1 MHQVFFRRCSAS
13 GAWRFDEYHDDDD
26 KEAIMRRSVHAH
38 ALTVML
44 CVLGLAIGVVVM
56 VGQSSGA
63 RDAPFWTET
72 PSTKVPFVQVPNFAE
87 MAEHLKPSVV
97 NMSTTQVV
105 KGQRRSAPRLPM
117 PGPFGER
124 DPFEEFFERFFGGE
138 NPQREFRGRS
148 LGSGI
153 IINREGYIL
162 TNNHVVENA
171 SDIKVSLSDK
181 EEFAAKVIGRDPKTD
196 VALIKIE
203 AKKELPAAALGDSN
217 KLRVGEWVMAIGN
230 PFGLGHTV
238 TTGIVS
244 AKGRIIGAGPYDEFI
259 QTDASI
265 NPGNSGGP
273 LFNMNGEVV
282 GINTAIVASGQGIGF
297 AIPINVAK
305 DMLIQLRDKGRVV
318 RGWLGVQ
325 VQGITPDLA
334 KSFGL
339 ERERGALVADVMPD
353 TPAEKAGIERGDIIV
368 EFNGRKIE
376 EMNDLPRVVAATPPN
391 TDVSMKILRKG
402 QEKVVQVRVAELKDK
417 EERVAAGGGTLEEN
431 LGLTVQELTPEIA
444 RNLRVAES
452 KGLVVTNVEEGS
464 PADEAGLR
472 RGDVIVEVNQK
483 KVDNLRDYRA
493 ALGRVGGADS
503 VLLLVRRGGNV
514 LYVAVK
520 MAK

>member
-1 MHQVFFRRCSAS
+1 
-13 GAWRFDEYHDDDD
+13 
-26 KEAIMRRSVHAH
+26 MRRLVHVRT
-38 ALTVML
+38 LTVML
-44 CVLGLAIGVVVM
+44 CVLCLGIGVGVIVS
-56 VGQSSGA
+56 QSSGA

-72 PSTKVPFVQVPNFAE
+72 RPTQVPVVQVPNFADL
-87 MAEHLKPSVV
+87 AEHLKPSVV

-105 KGQRRSAPRLPM
+105 RGQRRAIPRM
-117 PGPFGER
+117 PFPNPFGER

-138 NPQREFRGRS
+138 NPQREFRRRS
-148 LGSGI
+148 LGSGF
-153 IINREGYIL
+153 IINREGYIV

-181 EEFAAKVIGRDPKTD
+181 EEYDAKVIGRDPRTD

-203 AKKELPAAALGDSN
+203 AKKELPAVALGDSN
-217 KLRVGEWVMAIGN
+217 QLRVGEWVMAIGN

-244 AKGRIIGAGPYDEFI
+244 AKGRIIGAGPYDDFI

-282 GINTAIVASGQGIGF
+282 GINTAIIASGQGIGF
-297 AIPINVAK
+297 AIPVNVAK
-305 DMLIQLRDKGRVV
+305 DLLIPLRERGRVV

-325 VQGITPDLA
+325 VQAITPELA

-353 TPAEKAGIERGDIIV
+353 TPAEKAGIERGDIVV

-376 EMNDLPRVVAATPPN
+376 EMNDLPRMVASTPPN
-391 TDVSMKILRKG
+391 AEVPVKILRKG
-402 QEKVVQVRVAELKDK
+402 QEKVVHVKVAELR
-417 EERVAAGGGTLEEN
+417 EERLAASGGGTLEES
-431 LGLTVQELTPEIA
+431 LGMTVQELTPEIA
-444 RNLRVAES
+444 RSLRITEA
-452 KGLVVTNVEEGS
+452 KGLVVTNVDEGT
-464 PADEAGLR
+464 PADEAGIR

-483 KVDNLRDYRA
+483 KVENLRDYRA
-493 ALGRVGGADS
+493 ALGRVGSADS
-503 VLLLVRRGGNV
+503 LLLLVRRGGNV
-514 LYVAVK
+514 LYVALKV
-520 MAK
+520 AK

>member
-1 MHQVFFRRCSAS
+1 
-13 GAWRFDEYHDDDD
+13 
-26 KEAIMRRSVHAH
+26 MRWPGYTR
-38 ALTVML
+38 ALTLML
-44 CVLGLAIGVVVM
+44 CVLCLGVGVGVVIS
-56 VGQSSGA
+56 GSPGA
-63 RDAPFWTET
+63 RAAPFWAET
-72 PSTKVPFVQVPNFAE
+72 PPAQLPFVQVPNFADL
-87 MAEHLKPSVV
+87 AEHLNPSVV
-97 NMSTTQVV
+97 NVSTTQVM
-105 KGQRRSAPRLPM
+105 KGQRRGMPRLPF
-117 PGPFGER
+117 PNPFGER

-138 NPQREFRGRS
+138 NPQREFRRRS
-148 LGSGI
+148 LGSGF
-153 IINREGYIL
+153 IINREGYIV

-181 EEFAAKVIGRDPKTD
+181 EEFDAKVVGRDPKTD

-203 AKKELPAAALGDSN
+203 AKKELSAAPLGDSG

-244 AKGRIIGAGPYDEFI
+244 AKGRIIGAGPYDDFI

-305 DMLIQLRDKGRVV
+305 DLLVSLREKGRVV

-325 VQGITPDLA
+325 VQRITPELA

-339 ERERGALVADVMPD
+339 DRERGALVADVMPD
-353 TPAEKAGIERGDIIV
+353 TPASKAGVERGDVII

-376 EMNDLPRVVAATPPN
+376 EMNDLPRVVASTPPN
-391 TDVSMKILRKG
+391 TDVPLKILRKG
-402 QEKVVQVRVAELKDK
+402 QEKIVQVRVAELK
-417 EERVAAGGGTLEEN
+417 EEQRVAEGGGTLEEN

-444 RNLRVAES
+444 RNLGVSES
-452 KGLVVTNVEEGS
+452 KGVVVTNVDDGS

-472 RGDVIVEVNQK
+472 RGDVILEVNQK
-483 KVDNLRDYRA
+483 KIQSVQDYRA
-493 ALGRVGGADS
+493 ALGRVGGPDS
-503 VLLLVRRGGNV
+503 LLLLVRRGNNV
-514 LYVAVK
+514 LYVALK

>member
-1 MHQVFFRRCSAS
+1 M
-13 GAWRFDEYHDDDD
+13 
-26 KEAIMRRSVHAH
+26 
-38 ALTVML
+38 
-44 CVLGLAIGVVVM
+44 LGLAFEVGVM
-56 VGQSSGA
+56 DRQSSGA
-63 RDAPFWTET
+63 RDTPFWSET
-72 PSTKVPFVQVPNFAE
+72 PPARVPLVQVPNFAD

-105 KGQRRSAPRLPM
+105 KGQRRTMPRLPF
-117 PGPFGER
+117 PSPFGER
-124 DPFEEFFERFFGGE
+124 DPFEEFFERFFGGD

-148 LGSGI
+148 LGSGF
-153 IINREGYIL
+153 IINREGYIV

-181 EEFAAKVIGRDPKTD
+181 EEYTAKVIGRDPKTD
-196 VALIKIE
+196 VALIKID
-203 AKKELPAAALGDSN
+203 AKKDLPAVALGDSS
-217 KLRVGEWVMAIGN
+217 KLRVGESVMAIGN
-230 PFGLGHTV
+230 PFGFGHTV

-244 AKGRIIGAGPYDEFI
+244 AKGRIIGAGPYDDFI

-282 GINTAIVASGQGIGF
+282 GINTAIIASGQGIGF

-305 DMLIQLRDKGRVV
+305 ELLVQLRDKGRVV

-325 VQGITPDLA
+325 VQGITPELA

-339 ERERGALVADVMPD
+339 ERERGALVADVMAD

-376 EMNDLPRVVAATPPN
+376 EMNDLPRVVASVPPN
-391 TDVSMKILRKG
+391 TDVPVKILRKG
-402 QEKVVQVRVAELKDK
+402 QEKVMQVKVAELKDK
-417 EERVAAGGGTLEEN
+417 EERVAASGGGTLEES

-444 RNLRVAES
+444 RSLRVNES

-464 PADEAGLR
+464 PADDAGLR
-472 RGDVIVEVNQK
+472 RGDVIVEINQK
-483 KVDNLRDYRA
+483 KVDTLRDYRA

-503 VLLLVRRGGNV
+503 LLLLVRRGGNV
-514 LYVAVK
+514 LYVALK
-520 MAK
+520 MTK

>member
-1 MHQVFFRRCSAS
+1 
-13 GAWRFDEYHDDDD
+13 
-26 KEAIMRRSVHAH
+26 MRRSVRAH
-38 ALTVML
+38 AITIML
-44 CVLGLAIGVVVM
+44 SVLCLGIGVAAM
-56 VGQSSGA
+56 VSTSSGA
-63 RDAPFWTET
+63 RDAPFWAET
-72 PSTKVPFVQVPNFAE
+72 QPPQVPVVQVPNFADL
-87 MAEHLKPSVV
+87 AEHLKPSVV

-105 KGQRRSAPRLPM
+105 KGQRRTMPRM
-117 PGPFGER
+117 PFPNPFGER

-138 NPQREFRGRS
+138 NPQREFRRRS
-148 LGSGI
+148 LGSGF
-153 IINREGYIL
+153 IINREGYIV

-181 EEFAAKVIGRDPKTD
+181 EEYDAKVIGRDPKTD

-203 AKKELPAAALGDSN
+203 AKKDLPAVALGDSG

-244 AKGRIIGAGPYDEFI
+244 AKGRIIGAGPYDDFV

-282 GINTAIVASGQGIGF
+282 GINTAIVAAGQGIGF

-305 DMLIQLRDKGRVV
+305 DLLVQLREKGRVV

-325 VQGITPDLA
+325 VQRVTPELA

-339 ERERGALVADVMPD
+339 DRDRGALVADVMSE
-353 TPAEKAGIERGDIIV
+353 TPAEKAGIERGDIIT
-368 EFNGRKIE
+368 EFNGRKID
-376 EMNDLPRVVAATPPN
+376 EMNDLPRVVAITPPN
-391 TDVSMKILRKG
+391 ADVPVKILRKG
-402 QEKVVQVRVAELKDK
+402 QEKVVQVKIAELK
-417 EERVAAGGGTLEEN
+417 EERAAAGGTLEEG

-444 RNLRVAES
+444 RNLGVSES
-452 KGLVVTNVEEGS
+452 KGVVVTNVEEGTS
-464 PADEAGLR
+464 ADEAGIR
-472 RGDVIVEVNQK
+472 RGDVILELNQK
-483 KVDNLRDYRA
+483 KVESLRDYRA
-493 ALGRVGGADS
+493 ALGRVGSTDS
-503 VLLLVRRGGNV
+503 LLLLVRRGSNV
-514 LYVAVK
+514 LYMALK